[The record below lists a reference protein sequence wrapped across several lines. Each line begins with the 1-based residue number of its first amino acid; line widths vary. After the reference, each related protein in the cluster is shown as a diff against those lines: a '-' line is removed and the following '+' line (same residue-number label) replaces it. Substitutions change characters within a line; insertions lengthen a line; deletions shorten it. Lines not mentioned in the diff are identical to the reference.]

1 MKKILLLFVSL
12 FSVGLGFAQQIG
24 DGYAQTINSFNSI
37 LNTGIYD
44 SDKVQ
49 TNYPYEIPQWPWKY
63 LFVMR
68 HNDSNLNYQFQISTT
83 FEHDDRIFF
92 RKLAHLKTDTEYNN
106 NWQEFATRGVNTFNG
121 VQTINGDQ
129 YVNGNIHVNKYLFI
143 PSNRELIFGNTSDRD
158 HSLRIS
164 YNGNDN
170 NGSCYIN
177 YSGDLRYRNGSMT
190 DDVPVVLFSK
200 DNNVGIGTLDP
211 QGYKLAVNGTIRAK
225 EIKVDSDWADFVFK
239 KDYKLPTLKEV
250 ETHIN
255 ENGTLPGIPSE
266 SEVKANGV
274 NLAETNALLLQ
285 KIEEL
290 TLYIIKKEKRMESME
305 AEIKSIRSN

>member
-239 KDYKLPTLKEV
+239 KDYKLPTLGEV
-250 ETHIN
+250 KKHIT
-255 ENGTLPGIPSE
+255 EKGTLPGIPSE
-266 SEVKANGV
+266 SDVKANGV
-274 NLAETNALLLQ
+274 SLGEVNALLLQ
-285 KIEEL
+285 KVEEL
-290 TLYIIKKEKRMESME
+290 TLYVIKLQEEVNELKTQ
-305 AEIKSIRSN
+305 KSN

>member
-44 SDKVQ
+44 SDKIQ

-239 KDYKLPTLKEV
+239 KDYKLPTLGEV
-250 ETHIN
+250 KKHIT
-255 ENGTLPGIPSE
+255 EKGTLPGIPSE
-266 SEVKANGV
+266 SDVKANGV
-274 NLAETNALLLQ
+274 SLGEVNALLLQ
-285 KIEEL
+285 KVEEL
-290 TLYIIKKEKRMESME
+290 TLYVIKLQEEVNELKTQ
-305 AEIKSIRSN
+305 KSN

>member
-63 LFVMR
+63 LFVMC

-92 RKLAHLKTDTEYNN
+92 RKLAHLKTNTEYNN

-211 QGYKLAVNGTIRAK
+211 QGYKLAVNGIIRAK

-239 KDYKLPTLKEV
+239 KDYKLPTLGEV
-250 ETHIN
+250 KKHIT
-255 ENGTLPGIPSE
+255 EKGTLPGIPSE
-266 SEVKANGV
+266 SDVKANGV
-274 NLAETNALLLQ
+274 SLGEVNALLLQ

-290 TLYIIKKEKRMESME
+290 TLYVIKQQE
-305 AEIKSIRSN
+305 EIEQLKALNNK

>member
-158 HSLRIS
+158 NILRIS

-290 TLYIIKKEKRMESME
+290 TLYIIQQEKRMESME

>member
-143 PSNRELIFGNTSDRD
+143 PSNKELIFGNTSDRN

-177 YSGDLRYRNGSMT
+177 YSGDLRFRNGSIT

-239 KDYKLPTLKEV
+239 KDYKLPTLGEV
-250 ETHIN
+250 KKHIT
-255 ENGTLPGIPSE
+255 EKGTLPGIPSE
-266 SEVKANGV
+266 SDVKANGV
-274 NLAETNALLLQ
+274 SLGEVNALLLQ

-290 TLYIIKKEKRMESME
+290 TLYVIKQQE
-305 AEIKSIRSN
+305 EIEQLKALNNK

>member
-1 MKKILLLFVSL
+1 MC
-12 FSVGLGFAQQIG
+12 
-24 DGYAQTINSFNSI
+24 
-37 LNTGIYD
+37 
-44 SDKVQ
+44 
-49 TNYPYEIPQWPWKY
+49 
-63 LFVMR
+63 

-92 RKLAHLKTDTEYNN
+92 RKLAHLKTNTEYNN

-211 QGYKLAVNGTIRAK
+211 QGYKLAVNGIIRAK

-239 KDYKLPTLKEV
+239 KDYKLPTLGEV
-250 ETHIN
+250 KKHIT
-255 ENGTLPGIPSE
+255 EKGTLPGIPSE
-266 SEVKANGV
+266 SDVKANGV
-274 NLAETNALLLQ
+274 SLGEVNALLLQ

-290 TLYIIKKEKRMESME
+290 TLYVIKQQE
-305 AEIKSIRSN
+305 EIEQLKALNNK

>member
-12 FSVGLGFAQQIG
+12 FSVGLGFSQQIG

-44 SDKVQ
+44 SDKIQ

-239 KDYKLPTLKEV
+239 KDYKLPALGEV
-250 ETHIN
+250 KKHIT
-255 ENGTLPGIPSE
+255 EKGTLPGIPSE
-266 SEVKANGV
+266 SDVKANGV
-274 NLAETNALLLQ
+274 SLGEVNALLLQ

-290 TLYIIKKEKRMESME
+290 TLYVIKQQE
-305 AEIKSIRSN
+305 EIEQLKVLNNK

>member
-170 NGSCYIN
+170 NASCYIN

-290 TLYIIKKEKRMESME
+290 TLYIIQQEKRMESME

>member
-68 HNDSNLNYQFQISTT
+68 HNDSNLNYQFQISIT

-239 KDYKLPTLKEV
+239 KDYKLPTLGEV
-250 ETHIN
+250 KKHIT
-255 ENGTLPGIPSE
+255 EKGTLPGIPSE
-266 SEVKANGV
+266 SDVKANGV
-274 NLAETNALLLQ
+274 SLGEVNALLLQ
-285 KIEEL
+285 KVEEL
-290 TLYIIKKEKRMESME
+290 TLYVIKLQEEVNELKTQ
-305 AEIKSIRSN
+305 KSN

>member
-164 YNGNDN
+164 YTGNDN

-239 KDYKLPTLKEV
+239 KDYKLPTLGEV
-250 ETHIN
+250 KKHIT
-255 ENGTLPGIPSE
+255 EKGTLPGIPSE
-266 SEVKANGV
+266 SDVKANGV
-274 NLAETNALLLQ
+274 SLGEVNALLLQ
-285 KIEEL
+285 KVEEL
-290 TLYIIKKEKRMESME
+290 TLYVIKLQEEVNELKTQ
-305 AEIKSIRSN
+305 KSN

>member
-12 FSVGLGFAQQIG
+12 FCVGLGFAQQIG
-24 DGYAQTINSFNSI
+24 DVYAQTINSFNSI

-239 KDYKLPTLKEV
+239 KDYKLPTLGEV
-250 ETHIN
+250 KKHI
-255 ENGTLPGIPSE
+255 EEKGTLPGIPSE
-266 SEVKANGV
+266 SDVKANGV
-274 NLAETNALLLQ
+274 SLGEVNALLLQ

-290 TLYIIKKEKRMESME
+290 TLYVIKQQE
-305 AEIKSIRSN
+305 EIEQLKALNNK

>member
-24 DGYAQTINSFNSI
+24 DGYAQSINSFNSI

-239 KDYKLPTLKEV
+239 KDYKLPTLGEV
-250 ETHIN
+250 KKHIT
-255 ENGTLPGIPSE
+255 EKGTLPGIPSE
-266 SEVKANGV
+266 SDVKANGV
-274 NLAETNALLLQ
+274 SLGEVNALLLQ
-285 KIEEL
+285 KVEEL
-290 TLYIIKKEKRMESME
+290 TLYVIKLQEEVNELKTQ
-305 AEIKSIRSN
+305 KSN

>member
-1 MKKILLLFVSL
+1 M
-12 FSVGLGFAQQIG
+12 GLGFSQQIG

-44 SDKVQ
+44 SDKIQ

-239 KDYKLPTLKEV
+239 KDYKLPTLGEV
-250 ETHIN
+250 KKHIT
-255 ENGTLPGIPSE
+255 EKGTLPGIPSE
-266 SEVKANGV
+266 SDVKANGV
-274 NLAETNALLLQ
+274 SLGEVNALLLQ

-290 TLYIIKKEKRMESME
+290 TLYVIKQQE
-305 AEIKSIRSN
+305 EIEQLKVLNNK

>member
-12 FSVGLGFAQQIG
+12 FSGGLGFAQQIG

-255 ENGTLPGIPSE
+255 ENGTLPGMPSE
-266 SEVKANGV
+266 SEVKTNGV

-290 TLYIIKKEKRMESME
+290 TLYIIQQEKRMESME

>member
-200 DNNVGIGTLDP
+200 DNNVGIGTLAP

-239 KDYKLPTLKEV
+239 KDYKLPTLGEV
-250 ETHIN
+250 KKHIT
-255 ENGTLPGIPSE
+255 EKGTLPGIPSE
-266 SEVKANGV
+266 SDVKANGV
-274 NLAETNALLLQ
+274 SLGEVNALLLQ
-285 KIEEL
+285 KVEEL
-290 TLYIIKKEKRMESME
+290 TLYVIKLQEEVNELKTQ
-305 AEIKSIRSN
+305 KSN

>member
-211 QGYKLAVNGTIRAK
+211 QIGRASCR
-225 EIKVDSDWADFVFK
+225 ERV
-239 KDYKLPTLKEV
+239 
-250 ETHIN
+250 
-255 ENGTLPGIPSE
+255 
-266 SEVKANGV
+266 
-274 NLAETNALLLQ
+274 
-285 KIEEL
+285 
-290 TLYIIKKEKRMESME
+290 
-305 AEIKSIRSN
+305 

>member
-1 MKKILLLFVSL
+1 MC
-12 FSVGLGFAQQIG
+12 AQQLG

-211 QGYKLAVNGTIRAK
+211 QGYKLAVHGTIRAK

-239 KDYKLPTLKEV
+239 KDYKLPTLGEV
-250 ETHIN
+250 KKHI
-255 ENGTLPGIPSE
+255 EEKGTLPGIPSE
-266 SEVKANGV
+266 SDVKANGV
-274 NLAETNALLLQ
+274 SLGEVNALLLQ

-290 TLYIIKKEKRMESME
+290 TLYVIKQQE
-305 AEIKSIRSN
+305 EIEQLKALNNK

>member
-12 FSVGLGFAQQIG
+12 FSVGLGFSQQIG

-239 KDYKLPTLKEV
+239 KDYKLPTLGEV
-250 ETHIN
+250 KKHIT
-255 ENGTLPGIPSE
+255 EKGTLPGIPSE
-266 SEVKANGV
+266 SDVKANGV
-274 NLAETNALLLQ
+274 SLGEVNALLLQ

-290 TLYIIKKEKRMESME
+290 TLYVIKQQEEIEILKEKVE
-305 AEIKSIRSN
+305 

>member
-44 SDKVQ
+44 SDKIQ

-143 PSNRELIFGNTSDRD
+143 PSNRELIFGNPSDRD

-239 KDYKLPTLKEV
+239 KDYKLPTLGEV
-250 ETHIN
+250 KKHIT
-255 ENGTLPGIPSE
+255 EKGTLPGIPSE
-266 SEVKANGV
+266 SDVKANGV
-274 NLAETNALLLQ
+274 SLGEVNALLLQ
-285 KIEEL
+285 KVEEL
-290 TLYIIKKEKRMESME
+290 TLYVIKLQEEVNELKTQK
-305 AEIKSIRSN
+305 K

>member
-12 FSVGLGFAQQIG
+12 FCVGLGFAQQIG

-239 KDYKLPTLKEV
+239 KDYKLPTLGDVKK
-250 ETHIN
+250 HI
-255 ENGTLPGIPSE
+255 EEKGTLPGIPSE
-266 SEVKANGV
+266 SDVKANGV
-274 NLAETNALLLQ
+274 SLGEVNALLLQ

-290 TLYIIKKEKRMESME
+290 TLYVIKQQE
-305 AEIKSIRSN
+305 EIEQLKALNNK

>member
-12 FSVGLGFAQQIG
+12 FSVGLGFSQQIG

-44 SDKVQ
+44 SDKIQ

-239 KDYKLPTLKEV
+239 KDYKLPTLGEV
-250 ETHIN
+250 KKHIT
-255 ENGTLPGIPSE
+255 EKGTLPGIPSE
-266 SEVKANGV
+266 SDVKANGV
-274 NLAETNALLLQ
+274 SLGEVNALLLQ

-290 TLYIIKKEKRMESME
+290 TLYVIKQQE
-305 AEIKSIRSN
+305 EIEQLKVLNNK

>member
-12 FSVGLGFAQQIG
+12 FSVGLGFSQQIG

-44 SDKVQ
+44 SDKIQ

-92 RKLAHLKTDTEYNN
+92 RKLAHLKMDTEYNN

-266 SEVKANGV
+266 AEVKANGV

-290 TLYIIKKEKRMESME
+290 TLYIIQQEKRMESME
-305 AEIKSIRSN
+305 AEIKSIRAN